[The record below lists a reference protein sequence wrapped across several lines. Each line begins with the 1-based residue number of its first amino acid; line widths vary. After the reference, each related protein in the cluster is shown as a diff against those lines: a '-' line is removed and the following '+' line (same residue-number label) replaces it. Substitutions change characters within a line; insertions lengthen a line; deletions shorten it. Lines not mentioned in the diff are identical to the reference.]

1 LPDLTFRAAQS
12 DKLALNDHCFDDKT
26 CDELEQTTFFSGQTG
41 IIHSVAVKEQ
51 AMANFDLMRRLTK
64 DTGGKII
71 LLVMDGLGGLP
82 LEVDGPTELE
92 EATTPNMDRLAR
104 EGSNGLSIPISRGIE
119 PGSGPAH
126 LALFGYDPLV
136 YDVGRGALEA
146 AGAGLHTQAGDVAIR
161 GNFATIG
168 EDGKITDRR
177 AGRIATEEAEKA
189 CEALSAIKLPGVDL
203 TVKEV
208 KEHRF
213 AIVMRGEGLD
223 HRILDTD
230 PLEVG
235 LAPLP
240 ARPTPEAADDPAAL
254 HTADLVNQ
262 FLAQA
267 KDILKD
273 HYPANFANLRG
284 FAGDPA
290 LPKFKEVY
298 KLNAA
303 CMAVYPM
310 YKGVSRLVG
319 MDILDSDAHDTP
331 LDEFH
336 RVADVWDQY
345 DFFFVHIKYTD
356 SRGEDGKFNE
366 KVAVI
371 EQVDAALP
379 ALMDLAPDVLV
390 ITGDHSTPAKLS
402 SHSFHPVPTLIWAP
416 GTHMRDRVT
425 GFGERECMTGALGQ
439 FPAEEMI
446 QLMLAH
452 AGRLAR
458 FGA

>member
-1 LPDLTFRAAQS
+1 M
-12 DKLALNDHCFDDKT
+12 ND
-26 CDELEQTTFFSGQTG
+26 FFSGETE
-41 IIHSVAVKEQ
+41 IIHFVVVKEQ

-64 DTGGKII
+64 DTGGKIV

-82 LEVDGPTELE
+82 LEVEGQTELE
-92 EATTPNMDRLAR
+92 AATTPNMDRLAR
-104 EGSNGLSIPISRGIE
+104 EGSNGLSIPISRGVE

-136 YDVGRGALEA
+136 YDVGRGALSA
-146 AGAGLHTQAGDVAIR
+146 AGVGLDVQPGDVAAR
-161 GNFATIG
+161 GNFATIDENG
-168 EDGKITDRR
+168 VISDRR
-177 AGRIATEEAEKA
+177 AGRIATEKAEEA
-189 CEALSAIKLPGVDL
+189 CESLSTIELPGIEL

-230 PLEVG
+230 PLKVG

-240 ARPTPEAADDPAAL
+240 AKPWPEAVDDPAAR

-262 FLAQA
+262 FIAQA
-267 KDILKD
+267 REKLKD
-273 HYPANFANLRG
+273 HHPANFVNMRG
-284 FAGDPA
+284 FACDPE
-290 LPKFKEVY
+290 LPKFQEVY

-310 YKGVSRLVG
+310 YKGVSKLVG

-345 DFFFVHIKYTD
+345 DFFFIHIKYTD
-356 SRGEDGKFNE
+356 SRGEDGLFNE

-379 ALMDLAPDVLV
+379 VLMDLAPEVLV
-390 ITGDHSTPAKLS
+390 VTGDHSTPAKLS

-416 GTHMRDRVT
+416 ATHMRDRVT

-439 FPAEEMI
+439 FPAVEMI
-446 QLMLAH
+446 QLALGH
-452 AGRLAR
+452 AGRLSR
-458 FGA
+458 YGA